1 VGWGE
6 EVVGEEGGEVG
17 EASGVGGVYSRWWTI
32 DIGPEIAN
40 DDKCYR
46 LRLRG
51 SGQPSEGFGPS
62 MQTALLYSRALRAA
76 LEVVL

>member
-1 VGWGE
+1 MGWGE
-6 EVVGEEGGEVG
+6 EIVGEEGGEVG
-17 EASGVGGVYSRWWTI
+17 EAGGVGGVYSRWWA
-32 DIGPEIAN
+32 IGIGMETVK

-62 MQTALLYSRALRAA
+62 TQTASLYSSALRAA
-76 LEVVL
+76 LEGML